1 MDRRHF
7 LHTGGTFL
15 GASALGVPSW
25 ATYKK
30 INSSPQTAIIMDAM
44 GEIRNVYPRELL
56 KEIIASGMNAVTV
69 TLCDPKTYEQDAVDA
84 AREGILEYDR
94 YIKANPELLVKA
106 TSVADLD
113 KAKKEGKLAL
123 FYLFQNSTPIGRNLD
138 MVDVYYGLGVRS
150 IQITYNYQN
159 WAGAGCKERTGAGL
173 TAFGWELVEKMNST
187 NMLIDLSHAN
197 MTTMADTIQASQSPV
212 IVSHTGCMSVY
223 KNTRNTTDENLKLL
237 ANKGGVVGICQIRP
251 FITNIREG
259 AFEHY
264 LDHIQHAVNTA
275 GIDHVGIGSD
285 RDHRYVALTPEYV
298 AELKSELGP
307 DYPEQDFPLFMEK
320 LNGPRRME
328 VIWEGLK
335 KRGLSEDRI
344 EKIMGK
350 NVSPDLSRSDW
361 IIKLP
366 HDPSPGSDIFL
377 VYNHNWVDLLGR
389 F

>member
-15 GASALGVPSW
+15 GASALGIPSW
-25 ATYKK
+25 AYSNQQLK
-30 INSSPQTAIIMDAM
+30 SPQTAMVMDAM
-44 GEIRNVYPRELL
+44 GEVRNVYPPELL
-56 KEIIASGMNAVTV
+56 KEIIASGMNSVTV
-69 TLCDPKTYEQDAVDA
+69 TLCDPKTYEQDAVDT

-113 KAKKEGKLAL
+113 KAKKDGKLAL

-150 IQITYNYQN
+150 IQVTYNYQN

-173 TAFGWELVEKMNST
+173 TEFGHQLVEKLNSA

-197 MTTMADTIQASQSPV
+197 MATMADTIKASEAPV
-212 IVSHTGCMSVY
+212 IISHTGCMSVY
-223 KNTRNTTDENLKLL
+223 KNTRNTTDENLRLL
-237 ANKGGVVGICQIRP
+237 SEKGGVVGICQIRP

-264 LDHIQHAVNTA
+264 LDHILHAVKVA
-275 GIDHVGIGSD
+275 GMDHVGIGSD

-328 VIWEGLK
+328 VIWDGLK
-335 KRGLSEDRI
+335 KRKLSEGDI

-350 NVSPDLSRSDW
+350 NVYRIYKEVIS
-361 IIKLP
+361 
-366 HDPSPGSDIFL
+366 
-377 VYNHNWVDLLGR
+377 
-389 F
+389 